1 MQELDPTTS
10 PYLPL
15 VQRTHSSTLDAVEY
29 LPTAHGV
36 QMLAPARL
44 PLSVTEP
51 ATHGS
56 HDATSELSEYSP
68 FSQAMHSMAP
78 AALPVFVLEPGRQ
91 V

>member
-1 MQELDPTTS
+1 M
-10 PYLPL
+10 
-15 VQRTHSSTLDAVEY
+15 
-29 LPTAHGV
+29 
-36 QMLAPARL
+36 
-44 PLSVTEP
+44 SVTEP
-51 ATHGS
+51 AAHGS

>member
-1 MQELDPTTS
+1 
-10 PYLPL
+10 
-15 VQRTHSSTLDAVEY
+15 VHAATLDAVEY
-29 LPTAHGV
+29 LPTAHVV

-44 PLSVTEP
+44 PLLVTEP
-51 ATHGS
+51 AAHGS

-68 FSQAMHSMAP
+68 FSQAMRSMAP

>member
-1 MQELDPTTS
+1 VPAEHG
-10 PYLPL
+10 
-15 VQRTHSSTLDAVEY
+15 VHAATLDAVEY

-51 ATHGS
+51 AAHGS